1 MSAFAKIVLL
11 AGLVQLSIAVC
22 DAGTSSCPD
31 VQDETSLLQVG
42 NIVRTGS
49 ERQPH
54 HEDED
59 IHQDARMV
67 AAAFHNHAEKAED
80 RIEAAAAPGRE
91 FIVGEVDE
99 RRTAR
104 TQAAESFEDEKEA
117 LHESLEPLKASVA
130 AAAKA
135 HRNAVH
141 EAIDR
146 VADEKE
152 DWLETVHDKHLAA
165 GAAVAGRIHGINN
178 GIEHVHEANVAAW
191 KREVAEDHRDQ
202 KEVMALRHKIHVH
215 NAEDVVEAHTQAIQ
229 ASAADAEDHWFDE
242 RKHAEEA
249 NNDLVR
255 HIEGH
260 IVRSTDYMEHQAGD
274 MEKKYAA
281 AGQANEAAITAIVGQ
296 DPQAVS
302 ETSFDQGIASEV
314 AREMQGREE

>member
-1 MSAFAKIVLL
+1 MSPFAKIVLL
-11 AGLVQLSIAVC
+11 AGLVQLSIAAC
-22 DAGTSSCPD
+22 APGASSCPD

-42 NIVRTGS
+42 NIVKTGS

-59 IHQDARMV
+59 VGQDARMV
-67 AAAFHNHAEKAED
+67 AAAFHNHAEEAED
-80 RIEAAAAPGRE
+80 RIESAAVPGRE

-117 LHESLEPLKASVA
+117 LHESLEPLVASVA

-141 EAIDR
+141 EALDK

-165 GAAVAGRIHGINN
+165 GAAAAGRIHGINN

-191 KREVAEDHRDQ
+191 KREVAEDHRDV
-202 KEVMALRHKIHVH
+202 KEVMALKHKIHVH

-229 ASAADAEDHWFDE
+229 AAAADAEDHWNDA

-249 NNDLVR
+249 NDDLVR

-260 IVRSTDYMEHQAGD
+260 IVRSTDYMEHRAGD
-274 MEKKYAA
+274 MEEKYAQ

-296 DPQAVS
+296 DPHQQEGFVAEERLAMEDLQA
-302 ETSFDQGIASEV
+302 E
-314 AREMQGREE
+314 